1 MITVIVL
8 QIELPDRFEEVLH
21 FILAIIFQRYTQLF
35 INLLITFEVLCRL
48 VIRYYLINIWQ

>member
-8 QIELPDRFEEVLH
+8 QIELPDRFKEVLH